1 VDGAVVISA
10 LIVVA
15 PKQKQNNA
23 ESVPER
29 RERIL
34 SRCYALRLFSAGVI

>member
-1 VDGAVVISA
+1 M
-10 LIVVA
+10 VVA
-15 PKQKQNNA
+15 LKQIQNDA

-34 SRCYALRLFSAGVI
+34 SPFDALRLFSAGVI